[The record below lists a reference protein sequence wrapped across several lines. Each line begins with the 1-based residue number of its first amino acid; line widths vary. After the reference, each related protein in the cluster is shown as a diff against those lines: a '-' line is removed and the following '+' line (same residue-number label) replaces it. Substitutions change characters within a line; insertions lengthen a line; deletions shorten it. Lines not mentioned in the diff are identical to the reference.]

1 MLLLKN
7 GILHTMENGIL
18 KGYDILIENGKIR
31 EIAKMIDCSGCEALD
46 LDGRTVLPGL
56 VDAHCH
62 LGMWENGMDEEGAD
76 GNESVNPSTPAL
88 RAIDAV
94 NPRDAYFREAREGGV
109 TTVVTGPGSANVIG
123 GQFCAIKTAGDRIDD
138 MIIKAPCALKVAFGE
153 NPKRVYKGQKKSPI
167 TRMATAGIL
176 RKELTRAQAYL
187 HKKELAGED
196 PGKMPEKDLDME
208 VLCEVLK
215 GDLIMKAHAHRADDI
230 LTALRIA
237 KEFNLKISIEHCT
250 EGHTITEYLKGEDIK
265 IVLGPL
271 ATERCKIELRELTLS
286 APGIMEKSGIEFA
299 LCTDHPV
306 IVESYLLLSAAL
318 AVREGLSEEGALRS
332 VTINAARAAGIEDRV
347 GSISKGKDADLVVFD
362 GDPLDIRNKPVY
374 VLIDG
379 RVVYSALDIR
389 GKKE

>member
-1 MLLLKN
+1 MLLIKN
-7 GILHTMENGIL
+7 GNLHTMEDGVKNGF
-18 KGYDILIENGKIR
+18 DILIEDGKIKEVGR
-31 EIAKMIDCSGCEALD
+31 EIDCGCEVIDAS
-46 LDGRTVLPGL
+46 GMTVLPGL

-76 GNESVNPSTPAL
+76 GNEFVNPSTPAL

-94 NPRDAYFREAREGGV
+94 NPRDGYFREAREGGV

-138 MIIKAPCALKVAFGE
+138 MIVKAPCALKVAFGE
-153 NPKRVYKGQKKSPI
+153 NPKRVYKDQKKSPI

-176 RKELTRAQAYL
+176 RKELTRAQEYMR
-187 HKKELAGED
+187 KKELAGDDSE
-196 PGKMPEKDLDME
+196 KMPEKDLDME
-208 VLCEVLK
+208 VLCDVLR

-237 KEFNLKISIEHCT
+237 KEFGVRLSVEHCT
-250 EGHTITEYLKGEDIK
+250 EGYMIAEYLKVGDAK

-271 ATERCKIELRELTLS
+271 ATERCKIELKELTMA
-286 APGIMEKSGIEFA
+286 APGIMEKNGIEFA
-299 LCTDHPV
+299 ICTDHPV
-306 IVESYLLLSAAL
+306 IIESYLLLSAAL

-332 VTINAARAAGIEDRV
+332 VTINAARAAGIDDRV
-347 GSISKGKDADLVVFD
+347 GSISRGKDADIVIFN
-362 GDPLDIRNKPVY
+362 GNPLDIRNKPVC

-379 RVVYSALDIR
+379 KIVYSALDTR
-389 GKKE
+389 GK